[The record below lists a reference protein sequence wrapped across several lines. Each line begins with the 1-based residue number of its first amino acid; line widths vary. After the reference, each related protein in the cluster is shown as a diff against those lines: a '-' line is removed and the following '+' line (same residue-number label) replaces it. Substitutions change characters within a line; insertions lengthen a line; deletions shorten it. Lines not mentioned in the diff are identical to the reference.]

1 MITKDNLPTLLT
13 LLNFSQNNNL
23 WSKTIGKATLQ
34 VDFDKQLLIYPE
46 DEGLIVNERQTC
58 NFSDNENFVVFECVH
73 RLLQKGYSPQHI
85 ELEKRWQL
93 GHSQKSGR
101 ADICVY
107 KDDDKNILL
116 IIECK
121 TYGKAYKTALDT
133 LKTDGGQLFSYWQQD
148 RNTQWLSLYASNID
162 TSSEQSKVIYKDDII
177 FCQDDENTK
186 EVAQTDPSIALYQ
199 NATNV
204 SALHKVWVDTYG
216 THLYNGLIFGEDST
230 AYHIGV
236 KPLRI
241 KDLIPFNPDDKLI
254 NQFEEILRHNAVSD
268 KENAFNRLIALFI
281 CKLVDES
288 DKDQD
293 NEVAFQYKTTQDSY
307 ESLQDRLQRL
317 YKDGMDKFMGEE
329 IFYVADDFAD
339 DVFARYQG
347 GDRKNAID
355 ELKDTIKK
363 LKFYTNGD
371 FAFKEIHNR
380 ELFLQNGK
388 ILVEMVQLFEKYK
401 IVYNN
406 KDQFLGDL
414 FEQLLNKGFK
424 QNEGQFFTP
433 QPITR
438 FIWDSLPIQGFF
450 DRNDDYPKVIDYA
463 CGSGHFLT
471 EAVEAINA
479 HKPSDNN
486 DWTAQSIFGIE
497 KDYRLARV
505 SKVSMFMNG
514 AGKSNIVFGDG
525 LDNHEHI
532 SNEQFDILVANPP
545 YSVKKFKSHLGL
557 KNNDFALLDHISND
571 SGEIE
576 VLFCERIK
584 QLLKSEAIAA
594 VILPSSILSNDSTSY
609 TSARTLLLQHFYFR
623 AIVNLG
629 SKTFG
634 ATGTNTVIL
643 FLEKFKYPPTRLGQA
658 KDTATAI
665 FTNNDLTAWGDSV
678 IYERY
683 LQTIGTPKELY
694 DRLRLK
700 TLTFDELNAIDDEY
714 IALQR
719 DYILSKI
726 TLNKADAKLPIDEQ
740 NAQRLLKFWEKF
752 TAQEQEKL
760 QFFAL
765 TYAQKTL
772 IINAPSDN
780 AGQKHFLGYDWSN
793 RKGNEGIQIINAGG
807 LLYHHAD
814 RFADNTLA
822 SHIRQMF
829 TDQNPPI
836 SEHLQ
841 NYAYVLNSSDML
853 SFDLATFNK
862 AIKTS
867 LQKKVEIESK
877 YPLVKIGDLCLDI
890 IEGKTPSKSIKEYWN
905 SNDILWFTTPD
916 FKENNINI
924 NTASQFISN
933 KALNDK
939 KIKLIPVNSVLLSC
953 TATLGKIGI
962 NRIPLTTNQQIKSL
976 VLGELISPEF
986 FAYYFQ
992 TSNIDLSNLTNNSGV
1007 KHINLATLSNI
1018 KIPLPPLPI
1027 QQQIVNEC
1035 EQIDQEYE
1043 NSRMAIETYRQK
1055 IAQIFDDLEVLYLQG
1070 RGRLVKIGELC
1081 HSYIGLTYKPEHI
1094 CNDGVLVLRSSN
1106 IQNNALD
1113 FKDQVRVNC
1122 NIPEKLFVQE
1132 GDVLVCVRN
1141 GSKNLLGKSA
1151 YISKLKEPMTFGAFM
1166 AICRSDIGKW
1176 LHLCMQSNLF
1186 LRQVEQLTATV
1197 SINQL
1202 TQKNLLNMTVP
1213 IFSTEIQTQIIA
1225 QIETLENQIQT
1236 AQAIMNK
1243 ATDRKKAV
1251 LERYLN

>member
-13 LLNFSQNNNL
+13 LLNFSQNDNL

-557 KNNDFALLDHISND
+557 KNNDFALLDYISND

-726 TLNKADAKLPIDEQ
+726 ILNKADAKLPIDEQ
-740 NAQRLLKFWEKF
+740 NAQRLRKFWEKF

-807 LLYHHAD
+807 LLYHHTD

-1070 RGRLVKIGELC
+1070 
-1081 HSYIGLTYKPEHI
+1081 
-1094 CNDGVLVLRSSN
+1094 
-1106 IQNNALD
+1106 
-1113 FKDQVRVNC
+1113 
-1122 NIPEKLFVQE
+1122 
-1132 GDVLVCVRN
+1132 
-1141 GSKNLLGKSA
+1141 
-1151 YISKLKEPMTFGAFM
+1151 GA
-1166 AICRSDIGKW
+1166 SG
-1176 LHLCMQSNLF
+1176 
-1186 LRQVEQLTATV
+1186 
-1197 SINQL
+1197 
-1202 TQKNLLNMTVP
+1202 
-1213 IFSTEIQTQIIA
+1213 
-1225 QIETLENQIQT
+1225 
-1236 AQAIMNK
+1236 
-1243 ATDRKKAV
+1243 
-1251 LERYLN
+1251 

>member
-13 LLNFSQNNNL
+13 LLNFSQNDNL

-107 KDDDKNILL
+107 NDDDKNILL

-293 NEVAFQYKTTQDSY
+293 SEVAFQYKTTQDSY

-557 KNNDFALLDHISND
+557 KNNDFALLDYISND

-740 NAQRLLKFWEKF
+740 NVQRLRKFWEKF

-829 TDQNPPI
+829 TEQTPPI

-877 YPLVKIGDLCLDI
+877 YPLVKLGDITEILS
-890 IEGKTPSKSIKEYWN
+890 GGTPSTKNKEYW
-905 SNDILWFTTPD
+905 
-916 FKENNINI
+916 ENGTIFWATLVDTKTKYLTHTQRKITQKGLEASSAKLLPI
-924 NTASQFISN
+924 NTVIFSSR
-933 KALNDK
+933 
-939 KIKLIPVNSVLLSC
+939 
-953 TATLGKIGI
+953 ATIGEVSI
-962 NRIPLTTNQQIKSL
+962 AKVETTTNQGYKNFICNPEKINYLYLYYILKDQAKNIENIASGMTYK
-976 VLGELISPEF
+976 EISK
-986 FAYYFQ
+986 
-992 TSNIDLSNLTNNSGV
+992 TNLENF
-1007 KHINLATLSNI
+1007 

-1035 EQIDQEYE
+1035 EKIDQEYE

-1070 RGRLVKIGELC
+1070 GRKLGDLC
-1081 HSYIGLTYKPEHI
+1081 HIVIGGTPSRQNHNYFLGENLWVSIAEMQGQVILDTKEKI
-1094 CNDGVLVLRSSN
+1094 TDEAVKKSN
-1106 IQNNALD
+1106 VKLIPKDTTLLS
-1113 FKDQVRVNC
+1113 FKLSIGKTAIAGQDLYTNEAIAGL
-1122 NIPEKLFVQE
+1122 IPI
-1132 GDVLVCVRN
+1132 D
-1141 GSKNLLGKSA
+1141 KNLIKNHYLFYYFTYSGLNADNIGHKAFGKSLNSA
-1151 YISKLKEPMTFGAFM
+1151 FLKNEVYIPLPPLDT
-1166 AICRSDIGKW
+1166 
-1176 LHLCMQSNLF
+1176 
-1186 LRQVEQLTATV
+1186 
-1197 SINQL
+1197 
-1202 TQKNLLNMTVP
+1202 
-1213 IFSTEIQTQIIA
+1213 QTQIIA
-1225 QIETLENQIQT
+1225 QIEALENQIQT
-1236 AQAIMNK
+1236 AQAIMDK